1 MFNRSE
7 ILPGSG
13 DHLPGWNERS
23 ESEYILWFVLE
34 GPEDRHQRQGGLPRP
49 GRGNDALVAKLLL
62 FLPPTRTPTHSSGD
76 EDKL

>member
-7 ILPGSG
+7 VLPGSG
-13 DHLPGWNERS
+13 DHLPGWNGRS

-49 GRGNDALVAKLLL
+49 GRGNEAPVAKLLL
-62 FLPPTRTPTHSSGD
+62 FLPPTRTPTHSSD
-76 EDKL
+76 EEDKF